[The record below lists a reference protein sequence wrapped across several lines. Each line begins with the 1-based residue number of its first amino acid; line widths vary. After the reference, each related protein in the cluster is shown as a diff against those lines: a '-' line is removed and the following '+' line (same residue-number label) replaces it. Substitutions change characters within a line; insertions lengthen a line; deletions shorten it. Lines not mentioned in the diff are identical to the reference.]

1 MAQERWWYH
10 DRVEPT
16 SKPAIATADDDAT
29 TKALRAFV
37 CALGSAAVDV
47 RLDYR
52 AGVVT
57 LTGAVASKTQRQA
70 VEDLVAAHNGVVSI
84 VSELRVASAS
94 GVIASGF

>member
-1 MAQERWWYH
+1 M
-10 DRVEPT
+10 EPT
-16 SKPAIATADDDAT
+16 SRPAIATTDDDAIT
-29 TKALRAFV
+29 EALRAFV
-37 CALGSAAVDV
+37 CALGSASVDV

-57 LTGAVASKTQRQA
+57 LTGAVASETQREA
-70 VEDLVAAHNGVVSI
+70 VEDLVAAHDGVASI

>member
-1 MAQERWWYH
+1 VARERWWYH

-16 SKPAIATADDDAT
+16 SRPAIATTDDRAIT
-29 TKALRAFV
+29 EALRAFV
-37 CALGSAAVDV
+37 CALGSASVDV

-57 LTGAVASKTQRQA
+57 LTGAVASAIHRQA
-70 VEDLVAAHNGVVSI
+70 VEDLVAAHDGVTGI
-84 VSELRVASAS
+84 VSELRLAVP